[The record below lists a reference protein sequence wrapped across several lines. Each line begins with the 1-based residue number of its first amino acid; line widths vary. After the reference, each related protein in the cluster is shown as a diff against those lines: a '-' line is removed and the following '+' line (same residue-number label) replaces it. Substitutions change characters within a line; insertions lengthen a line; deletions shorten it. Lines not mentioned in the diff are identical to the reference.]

1 MRDLRTTIVGAF
13 LILTGIA
20 LGLFGEGEHKAMGGV
35 VVTTGLGFL
44 FAKDSGN
51 RNGNDN
57 GNMPPR
63 QDPPKDS

>member
-51 RNGNDN
+51 KN